1 MRGDEMLYQD
11 FRTGDRVEL
20 VRTNDPFTRLVPGD
34 QGTIT
39 GISLGL
45 GSVGDEIRVRWDSG
59 SSLTMLPDAGDEIR
73 QV

>member
-20 VRTNDPFTRLVPGD
+20 VRTNDPFTRLRPGD